1 MGKKIVSGKKIGGR
15 RKHSRAPTSFHRL
28 SQSAWVARKVSHV
41 VKRGGHSEPFDE
53 KKAYAST
60 YFACRSTHMREQEC
74 EMISKMILQRLK
86 QDLAKRRETSSGE
99 IFRLIGRE
107 LEKINPE
114 AAFMY
119 KTHRD
124 IS

>member
-1 MGKKIVSGKKIGGR
+1 
-15 RKHSRAPTSFHRL
+15 
-28 SQSAWVARKVSHV
+28 
-41 VKRGGHSEPFDE
+41 
-53 KKAYAST
+53 
-60 YFACRSTHMREQEC
+60 MREQEC